1 MKHSAGGLK
10 PARNATPPQSRSV
23 PCLIGDAMSDALF
36 LPRELFSPALPKP
49 AMQPVAQPRRGAHFA
64 SGEAVAADLLKGMT
78 PMSTLA
84 AASTDRRRAPRP
96 ANARGVDLY
105 IA

>member
-1 MKHSAGGLK
+1 
-10 PARNATPPQSRSV
+10 
-23 PCLIGDAMSDALF
+23 MSDALF
-36 LPRELFSPALPKP
+36 LPRELFSPAPPQP
-49 AMQPVAQPRRGAHFA
+49 AMQPAAQPRRGAHFA

-84 AASTDRRRAPRP
+84 SASTDRRRAPRP
-96 ANARGVDLY
+96 TGARGVDLY